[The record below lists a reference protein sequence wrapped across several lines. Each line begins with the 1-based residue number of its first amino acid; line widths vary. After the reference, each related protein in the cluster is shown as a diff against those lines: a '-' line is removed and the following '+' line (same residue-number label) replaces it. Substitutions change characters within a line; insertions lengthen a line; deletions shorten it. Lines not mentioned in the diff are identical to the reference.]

1 MQPGEVKVSHEGQS
15 RAEEGY
21 LVMDWMQETEVL
33 PIHTPFSQVV
43 DHFLN
48 ANSPERDL
56 IVTDKQGTYLGLLSP
71 ISLIRWFKEGGG
83 DDGSVPES
91 LLSMRK
97 PVKLYDLITEL
108 PLGEIGEN
116 EDFPVVDHLGRVQG
130 RLSSQALLL
139 AYQQLVSEKNHI
151 ADALD
156 IVLETAYEGIVMV
169 NSQGIIVK
177 MNEAYKNFLG
187 VKDEEVLYKPV
198 EKVIENTRLHVTVRT
213 GIPERSTL
221 QTIQGQNMVVHRL
234 PIWRDNKI
242 VGALGML
249 IFEGVSELF
258 RILEQVNEA
267 NRVTHPPLQ
276 HAPGSSGQRK
286 LVTFEDIKHE
296 SQSLAY
302 CKSLARRAA
311 RTEATVL
318 ISGESGTGKEMFAQ
332 AIHQLSAFSSGAFV
346 AVNCAAIPENL
357 LESELFGYEEGAFTG
372 AKRGGKKGKFEHA
385 NGGTLFL
392 DEIGDMPLQMQAKI
406 LRVLQEREIQP
417 VGSDRRLSFTGRVI
431 AATHVD
437 LEEKIKKGEFR
448 EDLYYRLNVIRLQI
462 PALRERKQDIPV
474 LLSHYLQHFCRHY
487 HLPLKTLTRG
497 AIEALMAYNWPGNSR
512 EVMNLVERLVTL
524 VDTEEIELRDLPPK
538 LLGPDAFSSP
548 HHWSGE
554 PVMKMKEESAR
565 PLKVSQLE
573 KEWQEIQR
581 VVEAC
586 NGNKSEAARQLGIH
600 RTTLYQK
607 LRRIEELR
615 KNPVERVF

>member
-1 MQPGEVKVSHEGQS
+1 MQQENVKVSHEGQS
-15 RAEEGY
+15 RVEEGY
-21 LVMDWMQETEVL
+21 LVMDWMQETDVL
-33 PIHTPFSQVV
+33 SIEAPFHHVVELMLRSQQP
-43 DHFLN
+43 N
-48 ANSPERDL
+48 RD
-56 IVTDKQGTYLGLLSP
+56 IIITSAEGIYLGMLSP
-71 ISLIRWFKEGGG
+71 ISVIRWFHEG
-83 DDGSVPES
+83 DGMGTTIPEH
-91 LLSMRK
+91 LLMTGK
-97 PVKLYDLITEL
+97 AVNLYDSIIDI
-108 PLGEIGEN
+108 PLGEVEV
-116 EDFPVVDHLGRVQG
+116 FPVVDNQGRVQG
-130 RLSSQALLL
+130 RLSSNALLL
-139 AYQQLVSEKNHI
+139 AYQQLLSEKNHI

-177 MNEAYKNFLG
+177 MNEAYKNFLSM
-187 VKDEEVLYKPV
+187 KDEEVLYKPV

-267 NRVTHPPLQ
+267 NRATLPSPVQTPTS
-276 HAPGSSGQRK
+276 APSRK

-318 ISGESGTGKEMFAQ
+318 IAGESGTGKEMFAQ
-332 AIHQLSAFSSGAFV
+332 AIHQLSSFSKGEFV

-357 LESELFGYEEGAFTG
+357 LESELFGYDEGAFTG
-372 AKRGGKKGKFEHA
+372 AKRGGKKGKFEQA

-417 VGSDRRLSFTGRVI
+417 VGSNRRLTFSGRVI
-431 AATHVD
+431 SATHVD
-437 LEEKIKKGEFR
+437 LEENIKKGDFR
-448 EDLYYRLNVIRLQI
+448 EDLYYRLNVIHLQI
-462 PALRERKQDIPV
+462 PSLRERKQDIPV

-487 HLPLKTLTRG
+487 HLPIKTFTRG

-524 VDTEEIELRDLPPK
+524 VDTEEIELRDLPSNFVGRAALK
-538 LLGPDAFSSP
+538 
-548 HHWSGE
+548 WQVE
-554 PVMKMKEESAR
+554 KEKNEVGTAPT
-565 PLKVSQLE
+565 PLKVTQLE
-573 KEWQEIQR
+573 REWQEIQR
-581 VVEAC
+581 VMDAC

-607 LRRIEELR
+607 LRRISGSR
-615 KNPVERVF
+615 RDI